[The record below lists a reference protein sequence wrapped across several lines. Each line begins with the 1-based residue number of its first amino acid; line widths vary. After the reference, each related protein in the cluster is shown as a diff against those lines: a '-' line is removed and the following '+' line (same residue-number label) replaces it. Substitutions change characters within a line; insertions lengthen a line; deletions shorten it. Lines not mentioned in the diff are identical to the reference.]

1 MRGGVLPPALLFAAL
16 AFALAYAPRGSRLP
30 AIVAALIA
38 AFAVAQAPLA
48 PHWVEY
54 VFFGCWSSV
63 IVTASSIHLRR
74 PIGSRGA
81 LVLGANAGIWAGA
94 TIALL
99 GTTLDLAK
107 ATPVLVLVVPAVW
120 LVSTRRGIALK
131 VAGSWLIAIAA
142 LAMVLPIIPTPGYA
156 PDHME

>member
-16 AFALAYAPRGSRLP
+16 AFALAYAPRGARLP
-30 AIVAALIA
+30 AIVAALVA
-38 AFAVAQAPLA
+38 AFAVAQAAIA
-48 PHWVEY
+48 PRWVEY
-54 VFFGCWSSV
+54 VFFSCWASV
-63 IVTASSIHLRR
+63 IVTAASIHLRR
-74 PIGSRGA
+74 PIGLRSA
-81 LVLGANAGIWAGA
+81 VALGANAGVWAGA

-107 ATPVLVLVVPAVW
+107 ATPLLALVIPAAW
-120 LVSTRRGIALK
+120 LVATGRGIALK

-142 LAMVLPIIPTPGYA
+142 LAMVLPIVPTPGYA